1 MSKMCLMPF
10 SNLVINENGSAAPC
24 CKYDI
29 TKENGSLQ
37 KKTLYEHNIEDLFY
51 QPEMN
56 NLRDRF
62 LKGEQP
68 SECKLCWEEE
78 SAGIKSLRQ
87 HRLELASTKAHGK
100 KYFEVEKFPKI
111 VTMDFKFSSLCNL
124 KCRICGPYLSSTW
137 LKESIDLQTY
147 DSNIIKIFSK
157 SSERKFFANNQN
169 FEIFKKILPQLH
181 ILEFYGGEP
190 FMQPEHEKL
199 MQILYEYDDIES
211 YKLEL
216 FYNTNGTN
224 YDDFL
229 PKVWK
234 KMNSVELNISLD
246 DIGDRFEYQRHPA
259 KWDKVIENI
268 EKFKTNC
275 SKNVNITLYV
285 TLSMYNVFYID
296 EFLKYNA
303 NNFKLPVRFNIVH
316 FPNHMSIIH
325 LPKHIKLEISNKL
338 NSISKD
344 ETKYIEKGFGIIN
357 ILEYMN
363 ENEGSTD
370 SFKIFLETTN
380 KHDSYRK
387 ESFKKTFFELYNNIM
402 YE

>member
-1 MSKMCLMPF
+1 
-10 SNLVINENGSAAPC
+10 
-24 CKYDI
+24 
-29 TKENGSLQ
+29 
-37 KKTLYEHNIEDLFY
+37 
-51 QPEMN
+51 
-56 NLRDRF
+56 
-62 LKGEQP
+62 
-68 SECKLCWEEE
+68 
-78 SAGIKSLRQ
+78 
-87 HRLELASTKAHGK
+87 
-100 KYFEVEKFPKI
+100 
-111 VTMDFKFSSLCNL
+111 
-124 KCRICGPYLSSTW
+124 
-137 LKESIDLQTY
+137 
-147 DSNIIKIFSK
+147 
-157 SSERKFFANNQN
+157 
-169 FEIFKKILPQLH
+169 
-181 ILEFYGGEP
+181 
-190 FMQPEHEKL
+190 
-199 MQILYEYDDIES
+199 
-211 YKLEL
+211 
-216 FYNTNGTN
+216 
-224 YDDFL
+224 
-229 PKVWK
+229 
-234 KMNSVELNISLD
+234 MNSVELNISLD